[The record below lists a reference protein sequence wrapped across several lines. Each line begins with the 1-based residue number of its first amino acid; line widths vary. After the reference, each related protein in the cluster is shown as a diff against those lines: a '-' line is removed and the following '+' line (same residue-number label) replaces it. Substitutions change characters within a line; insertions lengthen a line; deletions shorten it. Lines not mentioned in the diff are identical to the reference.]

1 MYTALSILRKI
12 LKIFEQAASIA
23 GNLMLKH
30 AHPEFP
36 SDAFIVLA
44 TVGTKINIMS
54 TRGLKQ
60 QVDFD
65 QFWQTDMRSQIIV
78 SLTLPPLSRD
88 HVIRTF
94 KIMPRSSHAHAYIN
108 AGFCAQIDQNDSKRV
123 LQKPTIIFGGI
134 NPSFV
139 SSTQLSFILKY
150 LIHYFY
156 EIQSHATKTEEFLT
170 GKAVGDQKVL
180 QGAVEVL
187 ERELAPNE
195 DPLEPSIQ
203 YRKTVAQ
210 GLLYKV

>member
-65 QFWQTDMRSQIIV
+65 QFWQTDMRGQVIV
-78 SLTLPPLSRD
+78 SLTLPPLTLTRD
-88 HVIRTF
+88 FARKSIKMT
-94 KIMPRSSHAHAYIN
+94 RSVCCRN
-108 AGFCAQIDQNDSKRV
+108 
-123 LQKPTIIFGGI
+123 
-134 NPSFV
+134 
-139 SSTQLSFILKY
+139 QLSSLAELIL
-150 LIHYFY
+150 L
-156 EIQSHATKTEEFLT
+156 SS
-170 GKAVGDQKVL
+170 VL
-180 QGAVEVL
+180 L
-187 ERELAPNE
+187 N
-195 DPLEPSIQ
+195 
-203 YRKTVAQ
+203 
-210 GLLYKV
+210 